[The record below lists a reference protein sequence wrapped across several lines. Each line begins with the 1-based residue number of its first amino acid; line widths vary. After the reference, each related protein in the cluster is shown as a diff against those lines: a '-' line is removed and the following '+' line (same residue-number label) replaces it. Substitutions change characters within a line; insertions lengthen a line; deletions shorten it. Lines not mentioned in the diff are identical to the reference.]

1 MAARRVSKKKSARS
15 GATPRRKS
23 SAGKAVRKRA
33 AASKPAR
40 STAKKKRPAATTKRA
55 SRATTKST
63 PKSAKP
69 APKLRPQVTKTL
81 ALMKKTAAK
90 KTVAAAAPAAP
101 AVAAKRAPRA
111 KPRDTRKPVPTPAFT
126 PAFEPQRQI
135 ANPKE
140 LLLFEL
146 QRARVAVM
154 ASIQGITG
162 GTADRPTAPGKWS
175 VREIVLHLIVRDRV
189 RLDEFASVLGGARPS
204 WTNLDETAMA
214 RMNELHLGPLRP
226 LSWDE
231 AVRLLQATREQ
242 LMSALISVSS
252 YPSEMWTDAHPFGAM
267 LRALPVHDRHHAE
280 QIKNARIEG

>member
-1 MAARRVSKKKSARS
+1 MAARRGSKKKSARS
-15 GATPRRKS
+15 GAGLRGKT
-23 SAGKAVRKRA
+23 SAGKTARKRA
-33 AASKPAR
+33 AAPKSVRK
-40 STAKKKRPAATTKRA
+40 TAKKRPAAATKRA
-55 SRATTKST
+55 STKPSH
-63 PKSAKP
+63 KSAKA
-69 APKLRPQVTKTL
+69 APKPRPQVTKTL
-81 ALMKKTAAK
+81 APVKKAPAK
-90 KTVAAAAPAAP
+90 KTVAAVAPAAAPAAARKAATP
-101 AVAAKRAPRA
+101 PKRVAAPGKRVAAAPE
-111 KPRDTRKPVPTPAFT
+111 FT

-189 RLDEFASVLGGARPS
+189 RLDEFAAVLGGARPS
-204 WTNLDETAMA
+204 GIALDEVAMA

-252 YPSEMWTDAHPFGAM
+252 YPAEMWTDAHPFGAM

-280 QIKNARIEG
+280 QIKNARIQG

>member
-1 MAARRVSKKKSARS
+1 VNKTLAPVKKAPAKKAAAATTVAPAAARKA
-15 GATPRRKS
+15 ATPPKRV
-23 SAGKAVRKRA
+23 AAPGKRA
-33 AASKPAR
+33 AA
-40 STAKKKRPAATTKRA
+40 
-55 SRATTKST
+55 
-63 PKSAKP
+63 
-69 APKLRPQVTKTL
+69 
-81 ALMKKTAAK
+81 
-90 KTVAAAAPAAP
+90 AAPE
-101 AVAAKRAPRA
+101 
-111 KPRDTRKPVPTPAFT
+111 FT
-126 PAFEPQRQI
+126 PAFDPQRQI

-162 GTADRPTAPGKWS
+162 GNADRPTQPGKWS

-189 RLDEFASVLGGARPS
+189 RLDEFAAVLGGARPS
-204 WTNLDETAMA
+204 WIALDEVAMA

-252 YPSEMWTDAHPFGAM
+252 YPAEMWTDAHPFGAM

-280 QIKNARIEG
+280 QIKKARIEG

>member
-1 MAARRVSKKKSARS
+1 MASRRGSSKKAARK
-15 GATPRRKS
+15 GATPRRKVA
-23 SAGKAVRKRA
+23 AGKAVPKRA
-33 AASKPAR
+33 AKAASAR
-40 STAKKKRPAATTKRA
+40 KTAKKRPTVAPKHTR
-55 SRATTKST
+55 
-63 PKSAKP
+63 KSAKP
-69 APKLRPQVTKTL
+69 APKQRPHLTKTI
-81 ALMKKTAAK
+81 ALIKKPAVAK
-90 KTVAAAAPAAP
+90 KTVAPAAPAAP
-101 AVAAKRAPRA
+101 SKRAVAVAKKPAAQAVAHKRVTTKAPQH
-111 KPRDTRKPVPTPAFT
+111 V

-146 QRARVAVM
+146 QRARVSVM
-154 ASIQGITG
+154 AAIQGITVA
-162 GTADRPTAPGKWS
+162 TADRPTAPEKWS

-189 RLDEFASVLGGARPS
+189 RLDEFATVLGGARPT
-204 WTNLDETAMA
+204 WTGLDDKAMS

-267 LRALPVHDRHHAE
+267 LRALPVHDTHHAD
-280 QIKNARIEG
+280 QIKNARIDG